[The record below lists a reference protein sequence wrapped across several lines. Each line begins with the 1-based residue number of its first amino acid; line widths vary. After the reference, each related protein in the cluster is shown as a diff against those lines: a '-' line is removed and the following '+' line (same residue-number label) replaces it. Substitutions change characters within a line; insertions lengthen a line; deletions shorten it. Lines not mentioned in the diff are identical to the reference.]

1 MICDYHLHSEFSFD
15 SSEKI
20 ENIVEKALQ
29 MGIDEIALTDH
40 AEFPLRD
47 TAPWPDFVKREAV
60 LATCR
65 DKYGVLPAIRSG
77 IETGQPWRDA
87 ELEMKLTEAK
97 PDFIIASAHELD
109 GYSDPRSF
117 PFSRE
122 NVKCF
127 IDSYL
132 TQMTQMASA
141 CDYDV
146 IGHATYLFRFIP
158 EELTA
163 EFPPESFQE
172 GYEALFKTVILEAG
186 YEMLRE
192 AGFSYASSYT
202 QRTPSFYKL

>member
-65 DKYGVLPAIRSG
+65 DKYGVLLAIRSG

-97 PDFIIASAHELD
+97 PDLIIASAHELD

-122 NVKCF
+122 NVKGF

-146 IGHATYLFRFIP
+146 IDMLHICSVLSRKSLQRSFRRNHFRRDTKHCLKLLS
-158 EELTA
+158 EEERA
-163 EFPPESFQE
+163 
-172 GYEALFKTVILEAG
+172 
-186 YEMLRE
+186 
-192 AGFSYASSYT
+192 
-202 QRTPSFYKL
+202 

>member
-20 ENIVEKALQ
+20 ENIVERALQ

-97 PDFIIASAHELD
+97 PL
-109 GYSDPRSF
+109 
-117 PFSRE
+117 
-122 NVKCF
+122 N
-127 IDSYL
+127 
-132 TQMTQMASA
+132 T
-141 CDYDV
+141 
-146 IGHATYLFRFIP
+146 
-158 EELTA
+158 
-163 EFPPESFQE
+163 
-172 GYEALFKTVILEAG
+172 
-186 YEMLRE
+186 
-192 AGFSYASSYT
+192 
-202 QRTPSFYKL
+202 